1 MWTVGGTEIDR
12 GTGVGQLRLCGGAAG
27 RVTPG
32 AGGGAGEVGGVRGG
46 GPGLPLP

>member
-1 MWTVGGTEIDR
+1 M
-12 GTGVGQLRLCGGAAG
+12 CGGAAG

-46 GPGLPLP
+46 GPGLPRFCGKAVRGHIRK